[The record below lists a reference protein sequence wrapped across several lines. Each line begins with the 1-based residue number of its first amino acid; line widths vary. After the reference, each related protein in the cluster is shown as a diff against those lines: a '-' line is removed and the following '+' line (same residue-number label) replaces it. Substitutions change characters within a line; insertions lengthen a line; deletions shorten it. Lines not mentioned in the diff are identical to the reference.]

1 MKFLLDENIGK
12 EIANFLRQLGHTTFR
27 IKEINPGIPDF
38 QVLDLAV
45 SKEAILITSDKDF
58 GELVFKYGQSH
69 RGIIL
74 LRLEDETSGNKILAL
89 KKVISRYKK
98 ISDFIV
104 VTEKAGKFTIRKR
117 VSLLQ

>member
-1 MKFLLDENIGK
+1 MKFILDENIGK
-12 EIANFLRQLGHTTFR
+12 EIAKFLKDLGHTTFR
-27 IKEINPGIPDF
+27 IKETNPGIPDV

-45 SKEAILITSDKDF
+45 SNEAILITSDKDF
-58 GELVFKYGQSH
+58 GELVFKYGQIH
-69 RGIIL
+69 KGITL

-104 VTEKAGKFTIRKR
+104 VTEKAGKFIVRKR
-117 VSLLQ
+117 TNFI